1 MSIRRAAPRRAILV
15 RRQRVGIGEMSR
27 TGCHFEMTEPLATGH
42 VGILAVNIDGLTH
55 LEFFRVARSSAVP
68 GADARYEAGVEFL
81 PVPAETA
88 SLHDIIGQFDR
99 SDAS

>member
-42 VGILAVNIDGLTH
+42 VGILA
-55 LEFFRVARSSAVP
+55 
-68 GADARYEAGVEFL
+68 
-81 PVPAETA
+81 
-88 SLHDIIGQFDR
+88 
-99 SDAS
+99 